1 MYAITGITGKVGGIV
16 ARQLLDAGER
26 VRAVMRDA
34 GKAKEWTEG
43 GCEISIAS
51 MNDAAALQAAFAGAA
66 GVFVLLPPNF
76 DPSPGFPETREI
88 VEALRV
94 ALETARPERIVCIS
108 TVGAQ
113 ALQENLLSQLG
124 IQERVLG
131 GLSIPITFL
140 RPAWFM
146 ENAAWDV
153 APARDKG
160 VIPSFLQPLQR
171 HIPMVA
177 TADVG
182 RTAAELLREH
192 WQGRRVVELQGP
204 QSVSPNDI
212 ATGFARL
219 LGHPV
224 RAEVVPRNTW
234 ETLFRS
240 QGMANPKPRAQ
251 MLDGFNEGWL
261 TFEHEPRRGRV
272 ELATVLRSLIE
283 SAK

>member
-1 MYAITGITGKVGGIV
+1 LYAITGITGKVGGIV
-16 ARQLLDAGER
+16 ARHLLGAGEK

-34 GKAKEWTEG
+34 GKAKEWAGE
-43 GCEISIAS
+43 GCEISLAS
-51 MNDAAALQAAFAGAA
+51 MNDSAALQAAFAGCA

-94 ALETARPERIVCIS
+94 ALETARPARIVCIS

-113 ALQENLLSQLG
+113 AVQENLLSQLG

-131 GLSIPITFL
+131 QLSVPITFL

-153 APARDKG
+153 APARDAG

-171 HIPMVA
+171 RIPMVA

-182 RTAAELLREH
+182 RTAAELLREQ

-204 QSVSPNDI
+204 QPVSPNDI
-212 ATGFARL
+212 AAGFAQL
-219 LGHPV
+219 LGRPV
-224 RAEVVPRNTW
+224 RAEIVPRNTW

-240 QGMANPKPRAQ
+240 QGMTNPKPRAQ

-261 TFEHEPRRGRV
+261 TFEQEPRQGRV
-272 ELATVLRSLIE
+272 ELTTVLSSLIE

>member
-1 MYAITGITGKVGGIV
+1 LYAITGITGKVGGIV
-16 ARQLLDAGER
+16 ARHLLDAGET

-34 GKAKEWTEG
+34 GKAKEWAGG

-51 MNDAAALQAAFAGAA
+51 MNDPAALQAAFAGAA

-113 ALQENLLSQLG
+113 AVQENLLSQLG

-131 GLSIPITFL
+131 QLSIPIAFL

-153 APARDKG
+153 APARDAG
-160 VIPSFLQPLQR
+160 VFPSFLQPLHR
-171 HIPMVA
+171 RIPMVS

-182 RTAAELLREH
+182 RTAAELLREQ
-192 WQGRRVVELQGP
+192 WPGRRVVELQGP
-204 QSVSPNDI
+204 KMVSPNDL
-212 ATGFARL
+212 ATNFAQL

-224 RAEVVPRNTW
+224 RAEIVPRNTW

-240 QGMANPKPRAQ
+240 QGMTNPKPRAQ

-261 TFEHEPRRGRV
+261 TFEHEPRQGRV
-272 ELATVLRSLIE
+272 QLATVLRSLIE
-283 SAK
+283 STK

>member
-1 MYAITGITGKVGGIV
+1 MIAITGITGKVGGIV
-16 ARQLLDAGER
+16 ARHLLGAGEK

-34 GKAKEWTEG
+34 GKAKEWADA

-51 MNDAAALQAAFAGAA
+51 MNDAAALQAAFSGAA

-88 VEALRV
+88 VEALRA
-94 ALETARPERIVCIS
+94 ALDKARPERIVCIS

-113 ALQENLLSQLG
+113 AVQENLLSQLG

-131 GLSIPITFL
+131 ELSIPITFL

-153 APARDKG
+153 APARDTG

-171 HIPMVA
+171 RIPMVA

-182 RTAAELLREH
+182 RTAAELLREQ

-204 QSVSPNDI
+204 RSVSPNDV
-212 ATGFARL
+212 AAAFTQL

-224 RAEVVPRNTW
+224 RAEIVPRNTW

-240 QGMANPKPRAQ
+240 QGMNNPKPRAQ

-261 TFEHEPRRGRV
+261 TFEHEPRRGGV
-272 ELATVLRSLIE
+272 ELATVLRSMIE
-283 SAK
+283 NAK